1 MHINRTLLVLA
12 LVALPALAGA
22 QRGVNIKGERAG
34 DIGGRGFQ
42 MPRSSDLADH
52 SPVGVVLDKK
62 KKLAL
67 TDSQV
72 TALKAVAKGLQE
84 KNAASYRG
92 WDSVRVTMR
101 AASGGA
107 FGGGGGGRGT
117 AGMGG
122 GSEVDRQTLSAARA
136 HMMSLL
142 RVIRENDEWSRQETL
157 KLLTAEQQPKAES
170 YWKDDAD
177 DFGRTLPAA
186 GVPGGGRPGG
196 GGPPAR

>member
-1 MHINRTLLVLA
+1 MHINRTPLVLA
-12 LVALPALAGA
+12 LIALPALAGA

-52 SPVGVVLDKK
+52 SPVGVVLEKK

-92 WDSVRVTMR
+92 WDSGRVTMR
-101 AASGGA
+101 
-107 FGGGGGGRGT
+107 
-117 AGMGG
+117 
-122 GSEVDRQTLSAARA
+122 AARA

-142 RVIRENDEWSRQETL
+142 RVIREHDEWSRQAAL
-157 KLLTAEQQPKAES
+157 KLLTVEQQPKAES

-177 DFGRTLPAA
+177 GFGRSLPAA
-186 GVPGGGRPGG
+186 GTPGGGRPDGG
-196 GGPPAR
+196 RPPAR